1 MKEVP
6 GNAAD
11 WVKNKWNGTKEF
23 FSGLW
28 NSTKEG
34 SKIHG
39 KILNKVLL
47 TVLKVLEKVLKM
59 ALIM

>member
-1 MKEVP
+1 MQPTGLKISETVP
-6 GNAAD
+6 RNYSVDFGIQQKKAQ
-11 WVKNKWNGTKEF
+11 
-23 FSGLW
+23 
-28 NSTKEG
+28 
-34 SKIHG
+34 KIHG